1 MDSDIVG
8 SILLQVVL
16 IAVNAVFACA
26 EIAVVSCNDAKL
38 EKMAQEG
45 NKKAAKLFRLT
56 EQPSRFLATIQVVIT
71 LSGFLGSAFAAENFS
86 GRFVS
91 VLVDAGVQIPEKTL
105 DAIAVVL
112 ITLLLSY
119 ITLIFGELVPKRLAM
134 HNSEK
139 IALGVSGLV
148 TAASKIFAPLVGLL
162 TVSTNGILRLFGI
175 DPNEDDDQ
183 VTEEEIRM
191 MVDAGSEKG
200 TIDNEEKDMIQNV
213 FEFDDLTIDEI
224 CVHRTDV
231 DLLWM
236 EDSIEE
242 WEQLI
247 HESRHSYYPVC
258 GETVDDIIG
267 VLDAK
272 DYFRLRTKDRDH
284 VMKEAIKQPYFVP
297 ENIKAFFRFRGRTK
311 DFIMKHAVKPAQFIP
326 KSVKADV
333 LFRRMKV
340 SHNHFAVV
348 LDEYG
353 GMDGIITVRNLI
365 EQLVGDLN
373 DEAEIGQPSEI
384 ELISTDTWKIMG
396 SASLD
401 DVAEELK
408 IKLPVDEY
416 ETFGGYIFGELG
428 AVPDD
433 GSQFELETDDL
444 WIKVMRV
451 KEHRVENTVV
461 KRLPPKEKGEQEE
474 RKERE

>member
-148 TAASKIFAPLVGLL
+148 TTASKIFAPLVGLL

-231 DLLWM
+231 DLLWV

-284 VMKEAIKQPYFVP
+284 
-297 ENIKAFFRFRGRTK
+297 
-311 DFIMKHAVKPAQFIP
+311 
-326 KSVKADV
+326 
-333 LFRRMKV
+333 
-340 SHNHFAVV
+340 
-348 LDEYG
+348 
-353 GMDGIITVRNLI
+353 
-365 EQLVGDLN
+365 VGDLN

-461 KRLPPKEKGEQEE
+461 KKLPPKEKGEQEE